1 MEFSDGRTVGE
12 QVISGVL
19 ITLKALLI
27 WAFGGV
33 LLGGLHLLLFPG
45 RANPESFSGRH
56 PFVLGTI
63 LLTIVTVILIST
75 INHWII
81 ALPGFLGYCALA
93 IIRGSILF
101 GHTVGGRTSIPGSIV
116 ALLAEFFVL
125 NMFLSI
131 TFIYRNLSWLDRF
144 ALIGFVFCVGTSVVS
159 NQPLSLFVAPTVGT
173 CLLLLAWL
181 VDRHKRPKMDHI
193 PDLTELEA
201 QRRWHFAQ
209 LTESTARLLRERRR
223 DRGGWRSSL
232 NLRF

>member
-1 MEFSDGRTVGE
+1 MAFSDGRTVGE
-12 QVISGVL
+12 QIISGIV
-19 ITLKALLI
+19 ITLKFLI
-27 WAFGGV
+27 GYAVIGVMLFG
-33 LLGGLHLLLFPG
+33 LDLFILPG
-45 RANPESFSGRH
+45 RANPESLSGRH

-63 LLTIVTVILIST
+63 LLTTVTVILIST
-75 INHWII
+75 INRWIT
-81 ALPGFLGYCALA
+81 ALPGFLGFCAFA

-101 GHTVGGRTSIPGSIV
+101 GHTLSGRTPIPGSKV
-116 ALLAEFFVL
+116 AFLVEFFLVNSVL
-125 NMFLSI
+125 AM
-131 TFIYRNLSWLDRF
+131 TFMYRNLSWLDRF
-144 ALIGFVFCVGTSVVS
+144 ALIGSVFCVGTSVVS

-201 QRRWHFAQ
+201 QRQWHLDR

-223 DRGGWRSSL
+223 DRGGLRNRF

>member
-12 QVISGVL
+12 QIISGVL

-33 LLGGLHLLLFPG
+33 LLRGLDLILFPG
-45 RANPESFSGRH
+45 RANPESLSGRH

-63 LLTIVTVILIST
+63 MLTIVTVILIFT
-75 INHWII
+75 INRWIT
-81 ALPGFLGYCALA
+81 ALPGSLGYCAFA

-101 GHTVGGRTSIPGSIV
+101 GHTLGGRTPIPGSTV
-116 ALLAEFFVL
+116 AFLAEFFIL

-131 TFIYRNLSWLDRF
+131 TFIYRNLSWLDQF

-159 NQPLSLFVAPTVGT
+159 NQPLSLFAAPTVGT

-181 VDRHKRPKMDHI
+181 VDRRKRPEMDHI
-193 PDLTELEA
+193 PDLSELEA
-201 QRRWHFAQ
+201 QRRWHLAQ
-209 LTESTARLLRERRR
+209 LTDSTARLLRERRR
-223 DRGGWRSSL
+223 DRGGWRSRF